1 MVKGTIVTSSKTPH
15 DTEEKKKKR
24 QILMF
29 RRKIDTN

>member
-15 DTEEKKKKR
+15 DTEEKKKR